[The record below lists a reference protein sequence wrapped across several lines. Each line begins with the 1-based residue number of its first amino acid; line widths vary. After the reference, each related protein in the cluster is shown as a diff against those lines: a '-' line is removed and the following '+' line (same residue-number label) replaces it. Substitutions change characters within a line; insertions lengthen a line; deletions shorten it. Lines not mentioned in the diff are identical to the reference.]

1 VEATRFKQSIAG
13 NRYVAGVQ
21 MLKRHVGRVGKAEG
35 VKQFLMAYD
44 PEKSRLI
51 FVPPITY
58 ASQDS
63 SAGMQMMTVEVL
75 ADQIGLRNNVIIE
88 EKDDLALANRDTRV
102 SRRCSSRF
110 FLLRALPVRKPSAES
125 AQQLGSFVATV
136 VVYHHNFK
144 ILDRNALRNQALQR
158 PLQFCRAIPCRNDD

>member
-1 VEATRFKQSIAG
+1 
-13 NRYVAGVQ
+13 

-35 VKQFLMAYD
+35 VKQFLIIYD

-51 FVPPITY
+51 FVPPITH

-63 SAGMQMMTVEVL
+63 RAGMRMMTVEVL

-88 EKDDLALANRDTRV
+88 EKDDLAPANRDTRV

-110 FLLRALPVRKPSAES
+110 FLLRALPVRKPSAKP
-125 AQQLGSFVATV
+125 AQQLGSFVAAV
-136 VVYHHNFK
+136 FVYHNNLK
-144 ILDRNALRNQALQR
+144 LLDRNALRRPALHR
-158 PLQFCRAIPCRNDD
+158 ALPSCTAMTCRCTY